1 MRILVACLALFALLA
16 GGATAAKLVTGRN
29 VKNGSLTGVDVKNG
43 SLTGKDIKRRSVA
56 LDRIKG
62 ELPAGKQGP
71 QGPPGPATGA
81 AGGDLSGSY
90 PNPSIRAGSVG
101 ISKIGV
107 VPAVRVEGFSQ
118 SIPNSTTTILDY
130 SSEAFDTTAMH
141 DTGANTDTLTVPADG
156 IYQLSGNIR
165 WANSSSLGTRF
176 VGITRTTGT
185 TDTTL
190 ARDWRNAQNLAA
202 GTGAGVTDQ
211 SVSELAFLPAGS
223 TVVMDAFQ
231 DSGMA
236 VSTNQFSLAM
246 TWVGPDRT
254 GSPALRG
261 SRHAA
266 EPPLR

>member
-16 GGATAAKLVTGRN
+16 GGATAAKLVTGKN
-29 VKNGSLTGVDVKNG
+29 VKNGSLTGSDVKNG
-43 SLTGKDIKRRSVA
+43 SLTGKDIKRRSVT

-62 ELPAGKQGP
+62 ALPAGKQGP
-71 QGPPGPATGA
+71 QGAQGPPGPATGA

-90 PNPSIRAGSVG
+90 PSPSIRAGSVG
-101 ISKIGV
+101 VSKIGV
-107 VPAVRVEGFSQ
+107 IPAVRVEGFSQ
-118 SIPNSTTTILDY
+118 SIPNNTTTNLDY
-130 SSEAFDTTAMH
+130 SSEAFDTAAMH
-141 DTGANTDTLTVPADG
+141 DTGANTDTLTVPVDG

-165 WANSSSLGTRF
+165 WANSSSAGTRF
-176 VGITRTTGT
+176 VAITRTIGTTGT
-185 TDTTL
+185 TV

-223 TVVMDAFQ
+223 TVVMIGFQ

-246 TWVGPDRT
+246 TWVGPNRT
-254 GSPALRG
+254 GTPAR
-261 SRHAA
+261 
-266 EPPLR
+266 